1 MITHE
6 ERVRCLFDAMCRTLK
21 IENVSLRFMRGRKV
35 PVNTA
40 RNYSLGYI
48 DLRKRAITLDI
59 LTPRRR
65 EPKSLKS
72 LLRVLAHEI
81 AHLQKP
87 PYQQRFKGRWIVRQH
102 YPAFYRQVNKN
113 VKKLLKNRTIS
124 EMFEE
129 PKVLDTKD
137 FLR

>member
-1 MITHE
+1 MTHE
-6 ERVRCLFDAMCRTLK
+6 ERVKILFEEACRALK
-21 IENVSLRFMRGRKV
+21 IQDITLRFMRGRKV

-72 LLRVLAHEI
+72 LARVLAHEI

-87 PYQQRFKGRWIVRQH
+87 PYQQRYRGRWIVRQH
-102 YPAFYRQVNKN
+102 YPAFYRQVNRN
-113 VKKLLKNRTIS
+113 IKKLFKNRTLAAL
-124 EMFEE
+124 FEE
-129 PKVLDTKD
+129 HQTLDKKD
-137 FLR
+137 FLS